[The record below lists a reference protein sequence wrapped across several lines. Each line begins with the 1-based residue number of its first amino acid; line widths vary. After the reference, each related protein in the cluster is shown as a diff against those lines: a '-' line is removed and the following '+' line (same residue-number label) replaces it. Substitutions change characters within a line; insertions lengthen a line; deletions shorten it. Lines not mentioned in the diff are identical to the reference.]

1 MKCLLSGG
9 SGFIGRHVVNRLL
22 QDSHYVGIL
31 TRQPGRHARTAIAT
45 HTWDPLAGPP
55 PLESLNGFD
64 CVIHLAGENV
74 AQRWTPDVKRRIHDT
89 RVAGARHLIDG
100 IESVRHKPKVFIS
113 ASAIGIYGD
122 RGDEI
127 LTEASAPGEGFLADT
142 CRAWEAEADRAR
154 RFGLRVVKIRIGFV
168 LGRDGG
174 ALAKMVPA
182 FKAFAGGKLGS
193 GKQWMPWI
201 HVDDV
206 AEIFAYAVNHEISGV
221 WNAVAPEPVRN
232 AEFTKQ
238 LASSLGRPALLP
250 VPRPAL
256 KLAFGEFAE
265 HMLDSAR
272 VVPANLLNAGFRFTH
287 PDLSESLNS
296 VVR

>member
-1 MKCLLSGG
+1 MKCLVSGG
-9 SGFIGRHVVNRLL
+9 SGFLGRHVVNRLL

-31 TRQPGRHARTAIAT
+31 SRQPGRHARTAVAT
-45 HTWDPLAGPP
+45 HTWDPLAGEPP
-55 PLESLNGFD
+55 HESLNGTD

-74 AQRWTPDVKRRIHDT
+74 AQRWNADVKRRIHDT
-89 RVAGARHLIDG
+89 RVIGARNIIDG
-100 IESVRHKPKVFIS
+100 IEKVRHKPKVFIS

-122 RGDEI
+122 RGDEV
-127 LTEASAPGEGFLADT
+127 LTEASVPGTGFLADT

-174 ALAKMVPA
+174 ALAQMVPA
-182 FKAFAGGKLGS
+182 FKAFLGGKLGS

-206 AEIFAYAVNHEISGV
+206 AEIFAYAVNNEISGV

-232 AEFTKQ
+232 SEFTRA
-238 LASSLGRPALLP
+238 LASALGRPALLP
-250 VPRPAL
+250 IPRAAL
-256 KLAFGEFAE
+256 KLVYGELAQ

-272 VVPANLLNAGFRFTH
+272 VIPANLQHAGFRFTH
-287 PDLSESLNS
+287 PDLNETLNS
-296 VVR
+296 LVR